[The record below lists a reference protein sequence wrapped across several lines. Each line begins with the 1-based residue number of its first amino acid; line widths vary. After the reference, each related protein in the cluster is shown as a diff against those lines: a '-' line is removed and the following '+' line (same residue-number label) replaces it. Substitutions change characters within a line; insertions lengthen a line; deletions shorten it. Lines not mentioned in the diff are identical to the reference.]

1 MVIISI
7 IGGWSTAASTHIIG
21 ILPMINTMSQTI
33 LITIT
38 TSEYDLVSFTISSS
52 LNESIVN
59 GSVTAFRPTIIT
71 DSTLLSYTVSSESDR
86 HKGIL
91 VTTGSEKK
99 ISVTVAM
106 TYSGSV
112 INFFCM

>member
-1 MVIISI
+1 MIIISI

-21 ILPMINTMSQTI
+21 ILPMINTMSQTT

-38 TSEYDLVSFTISSS
+38 TSEHDPVSFTISSS

-59 GSVTAFRPTIIT
+59 GSVTAFRPTVIT
-71 DSTLLSYTVSSESDR
+71 DSILLSYTVSSESDR

-91 VTTGSEKK
+91 VTTRSEKK
-99 ISVTVAM
+99 ISVNVAM
-106 TYSGSV
+106 TNSGSV